1 MITVL
6 LIGASG
12 QLGSALHKSVP
23 EGVKLITPSRQELD
37 LTNLVDC
44 RNIVKTV
51 NPHWLINAAAYTA
64 VDKAED
70 ESDLAFMINARAP
83 AEFSLAVKEIGA
95 QMIQISTD
103 YVFDGL
109 QSTPYNT
116 NKSLSPLGAYGKSK
130 AAAEFSIQENLAN
143 DNRGFVI
150 RTSWLYGP
158 VGKNFMHTM
167 LYLHSKNSAART
179 PISVISDQIG
189 CPTSTTTLSNMCWR
203 LIDSYEQHN
212 QIPSLLHCSDAGAA
226 SWYDFALAIG
236 ELGVQKGLLKD
247 AAEVLPITTSD
258 YPTLAVRP
266 QYSLLSIL
274 KSYELLGIKPLHWRS
289 SLCNVLTTLAN
300 QRNNS

>member
-12 QLGSALHKSVP
+12 QLGTALRKSVP

-44 RNIVKTV
+44 RNIVRTV

-64 VDKAED
+64 VDKAEN
-70 ESDLAFMINARAP
+70 EPDLAFMINAHAP
-83 AEFSLAVKEIGA
+83 AEFSLAIKDTGA
-95 QMIQISTD
+95 RMLQISTD
-103 YVFDGL
+103 YVFNGL
-109 QSTPYNT
+109 QSTPYAT
-116 NKSLSPLGAYGKSK
+116 NHILSPLGAYGKSK

-143 DNRGFVI
+143 ENRGFVI

-167 LYLHSKNSAART
+167 LHLHSKNSVAGI
-179 PISVISDQIG
+179 PVSVISDQIG
-189 CPTSTTTLSNMCWR
+189 CPTSTTTLSNVCWR
-203 LIDSYEQHN
+203 LIDSNQQHN
-212 QIPSLLHCSDAGAA
+212 QLPYLFHCSDAGAA

-236 ELGVQKGLLKD
+236 EIGVQKGLLND

-274 KSYELLGIKPLHWRS
+274 KSYELLGIKPVHWRS

-300 QRNNS
+300 QRNNG